1 MCNLCLDL
9 DGDGQVGGRA
19 KDREINRQ
27 RYEEKYRMESIDM
40 DSQEVEATKSTMQPK
55 ALGITEVRSESKSSL
70 TSSNSS
76 NSGVLGTLIK

>member
-1 MCNLCLDL
+1 
-9 DGDGQVGGRA
+9 
-19 KDREINRQ
+19 
-27 RYEEKYRMESIDM
+27 MESIDM
-40 DSQEVEATKSTMQPK
+40 DSQEVEATKNTMQPK